1 MRQECGMGIWL
12 AGVASLALVVGGL
25 WLAAW
30 DFRVQSE
37 RMAPALERM
46 GW

>member
-1 MRQECGMGIWL
+1 MGIWI
-12 AGVASLALVVGGL
+12 AGVASLALVLGGL

-37 RMAPALERM
+37 RMVPVLGEV

>member
-1 MRQECGMGIWL
+1 MGIWI
-12 AGVASLALVVGGL
+12 AGMASVVVLVAGL

-37 RMAPALERM
+37 RMVPVLGEV

>member
-1 MRQECGMGIWL
+1 MGIWI
-12 AGVASLALVVGGL
+12 AGVASMVMIAGAL

-30 DFRVQSE
+30 DFRVQSK
-37 RMAPALERM
+37 RMVPALERM

>member
-1 MRQECGMGIWL
+1 MGIWI
-12 AGVASLALVVGGL
+12 AGVASLVVLVGGL

-37 RMAPALERM
+37 RIVPALGRM